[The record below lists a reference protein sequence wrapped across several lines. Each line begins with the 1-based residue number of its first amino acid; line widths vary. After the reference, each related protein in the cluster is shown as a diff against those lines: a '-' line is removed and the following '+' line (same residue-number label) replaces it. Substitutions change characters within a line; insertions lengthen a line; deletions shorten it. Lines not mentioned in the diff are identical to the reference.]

1 MSVNTNLP
9 LALASPS
16 SGHRPCNHLALS
28 LLVSAGLIRRQKR
41 ARASEA
47 TDDGE
52 HAADINEQWSNP
64 IQPDVLATTVDLGL
78 NLEDVDVDD
87 LADLFSNQE
96 RGPDFI
102 VLMC

>member
-1 MSVNTNLP
+1 MSVNANLP

-16 SGHRPCNHLALS
+16 SGHRPCNHVALS

-52 HAADINEQWSNP
+52 HAADINEQV
-64 IQPDVLATTVDLGL
+64 DVLDSLPSISRNHLV
-78 NLEDVDVDD
+78 
-87 LADLFSNQE
+87 ADHIFSGPTQFNQT
-96 RGPDFI
+96 FLLQLSI
-102 VLMC
+102 WV